1 MKEIRWK
8 FLIGNFI
15 ILFDIKVIII
25 YTHIVVLTHIP
36 WCVYG
41 YRDIYYY
48 FILNDIAT
56 IHLIYMQ
63 TYTHQHQQQHT
74 HVS

>member
-41 YRDIYYY
+41 YIDIYLLFY
-48 FILNDIAT
+48 IK
-56 IHLIYMQ
+56 
-63 TYTHQHQQQHT
+63 
-74 HVS
+74 